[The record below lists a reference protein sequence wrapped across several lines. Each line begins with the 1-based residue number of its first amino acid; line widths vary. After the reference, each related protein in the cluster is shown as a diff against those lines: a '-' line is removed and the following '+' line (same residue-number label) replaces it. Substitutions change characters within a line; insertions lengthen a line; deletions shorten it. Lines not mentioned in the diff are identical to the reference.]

1 MKLFKF
7 LIPGILFGIVMTK
20 SEAIS
25 WFRIQEMFRF
35 ESFHMYGI
43 IGTAVMLGALLVFV
57 IKRRQLKSMD
67 GDVISFNDKNFSI
80 SRYLIGGI
88 LFGLGWA
95 MTGACPG
102 PLFTLLGHGIL
113 SITLVIF
120 SAILGTYVYG
130 LLRSRLP
137 H

>member
-57 IKRRQLKSMD
+57 IKRRQVKSMD

-102 PLFTLLGHGIL
+102 PLFTLVGHGIV
-113 SITLVIF
+113 SIWIVII
-120 SAILGTYVYG
+120 SAVIGTYIYG
-130 LLRSRLP
+130 ALRSKLP

>member
-1 MKLFKF
+1 MKILKYT
-7 LIPGILFGIVMTK
+7 IPGVLFGIIMTK

-43 IGTAVMLGALLVFV
+43 IGVAVTLATLMTFI
-57 IKRRQLKSMD
+57 IKKTNKRNIEGKEITFSPKNKS
-67 GDVISFNDKNFSI
+67 VA
-80 SRYLIGGI
+80 RYMIGGI
-88 LFGLGWA
+88 IFGLGWA

-102 PLFTLLGHGIL
+102 PLFTLVGHGIL
-113 SITLVIF
+113 TILIVIA
-120 SAILGTYVYG
+120 SAVLGTYVYG
-130 LLRSRLP
+130 LLRTKLP

>member
-1 MKLFKF
+1 
-7 LIPGILFGIVMTK
+7 MTK

-43 IGTAVMLGALLVFV
+43 IGTAVIAGAILVYFV
-57 IKRRQLKSMD
+57 KRIQLKSVEGSD
-67 GDVISFNDKNFSI
+67 IHFNPKNMSI
-80 SRYLIGGI
+80 ARYLLGGI
-88 LFGLGWA
+88 VFGLGWA

-102 PLFTLLGHGIL
+102 PLFTLLGHGIT
-113 SITLVIF
+113 SILIVIA
-120 SAILGTYVYG
+120 SAILGTYIYG
-130 LLRSRLP
+130 LLRPKLP